1 MITIPGI
8 PNIINLNELT
18 FELISQLDT
27 ENVPYR
33 RQLRDILKQFNYLEN
48 IKQGVVKKYQEVL
61 ENEGE
66 EVLNWLKTY

>member
-66 EVLNWLKTY
+66 EILNWLKTY